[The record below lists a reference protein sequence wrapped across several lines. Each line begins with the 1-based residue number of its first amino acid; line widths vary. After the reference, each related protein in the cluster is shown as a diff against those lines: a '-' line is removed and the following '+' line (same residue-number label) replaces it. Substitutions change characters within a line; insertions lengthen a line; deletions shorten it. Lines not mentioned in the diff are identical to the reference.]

1 MLFARMN
8 KEYVNE
14 DELAKKIA
22 FERTISFVNK
32 LYPKENPEV
41 ALKPGQLTSQ
51 LQYGFDPSFGLGI
64 VNAPGSGA
72 IDVGSGFPH
81 FS

>member
-22 FERTISFVNK
+22 FSRTISFVNK
-32 LYPKENPEV
+32 LYPADNPEV
-41 ALKPGQLTSQ
+41 ASKPGQLSSQ
-51 LQYGFDPSFGLGI
+51 LK
-64 VNAPGSGA
+64 SG
-72 IDVGSGFPH
+72 
-81 FS
+81 

>member
-1 MLFARMN
+1 MNVRNKLFFYIILYVKMLFAKMN

-51 LQYGFDPSFGLGI
+51 LKYGYETEML
-64 VNAPGSGA
+64 NL
-72 IDVGSGFPH
+72 
-81 FS
+81 